1 MSTTHAHA
9 DHPKKKPRVL
19 SPKRAAARLIFASL
33 AAMAAV
39 GIGLSNDHPWWERMI
54 VGWDAGAVT
63 LVALAWWVIARST
76 PEETARRA
84 SSYDPGRHLV
94 FGVASLASMF
104 SMFVAAYV
112 FKQIKTVPPDEQL
125 VWTLLTLGSIA
136 LAWTMAHTGYA
147 LRYAH
152 LYYRSDAGKKGL
164 QFPGDEE
171 PSDLDFAYFSF
182 TIGMCF
188 QVSDVVV
195 CNRIARRAVL
205 LHAVVSFIY
214 NTMILALTMNLVL
227 GMMT

>member
-1 MSTTHAHA
+1 
-9 DHPKKKPRVL
+9 
-19 SPKRAAARLIFASL
+19 
-33 AAMAAV
+33 
-39 GIGLSNDHPWWERMI
+39 MI

-63 LVALAWWVIARST
+63 LVALAWWVIARSS

-84 SSYDPGRHLV
+84 GSDDPGRHVV
-94 FGVASLASMF
+94 FGIASVASMF
-104 SMFVAAYV
+104 SMFAAAFV
-112 FKQIKTVPPDEQL
+112 FKQIKTLPSGDQL

-152 LYYRSDAGKKGL
+152 LYYRSDEGKKGL
-164 QFPGDEE
+164 DFPGDDD
-171 PSDLDFAYFSF
+171 PSDIDFAYFSF

-195 CNRIARRAVL
+195 CSTPARRAVL
-205 LHAVVSFIY
+205 LHAVISFIY
-214 NTMILALTMNLVL
+214 NTMILALTLNLVL

>member
-1 MSTTHAHA
+1 M
-9 DHPKKKPRVL
+9 L
-19 SPKRAAARLIFASL
+19 SPKRAGARILFASI
-33 AAMAAV
+33 AAMGAI
-39 GIGLSNDHPWWERMI
+39 GIGVAAEHPWWERMI

-63 LVALAWWVIARST
+63 LVALAWWVIGRST
-76 PEETARRA
+76 PEETALRA
-84 SSYDPGRHLV
+84 GSYDPGRHVV
-94 FGVASLASMF
+94 FGIATVASMF

-112 FKQIKTVPPDEQL
+112 FKQIKTLAPEEQL
-125 VWTLLTLGSIA
+125 IWTLLTLGSIA

-152 LYYRSDAGKKGL
+152 LYYRDDAGKKGL
-164 QFPGDEE
+164 TFPGDED

-195 CNRIARRAVL
+195 CNRITRRAVL
-205 LHAVVSFIY
+205 LHAVISFLY
-214 NTMILALTMNLVL
+214 NTMILALTLNLVL